1 MGDDSQSMAGFI
13 LIGGIRTYV
22 GEDVERTDGV
32 SSSGRNLLSAANEDW
47 LLAMQLSPDTAER
60 GGRREGGQ
68 RERERTA
75 GRRAGMTS
83 YSGIQNRGAASGRPC
98 ARLNI
103 HIPDESHEDL
113 YASCRV
119 LPGHQKSPKFWSSKK
134 TKSLDP
140 GGCTP
145 PTLFKHALFL

>member
-68 RERERTA
+68 RERER
-75 GRRAGMTS
+75 GQQGE
-83 YSGIQNRGAASGRPC
+83 G
-98 ARLNI
+98 L
-103 HIPDESHEDL
+103 E
-113 YASCRV
+113 
-119 LPGHQKSPKFWSSKK
+119 
-134 TKSLDP
+134 
-140 GGCTP
+140 
-145 PTLFKHALFL
+145 